1 MKVTKKIIS
10 VVGPTGIGKTKLS
23 IALAQH
29 LHTEILSCDSRQFF
43 AEMPI
48 GTAAPT
54 APELAKVPHHFIGN
68 LSVKDDYSIGQYE
81 KEALAKTQK
90 LFETYDTLVVVGGS
104 GMYEKALLEGL
115 NDLPESNEA
124 NVSQLNNLYENR
136 GIEALQ
142 SLLKDLDFEYYSQI
156 DVQNPRRLIRAIDV
170 IWQTNTPFS
179 TLILASK
186 NQRNFSHIRVGID
199 APREIIYDRINHR
212 VDAMIEN
219 GLLDE
224 VKSLICFREK
234 TALKTVAYTEIFQYL
249 DGILNWEDCVEEIKK
264 NSRRFA
270 KRQLTWYR
278 KDSKIIWM
286 NYNSPWEELKKTLSL
301 YLN

>member
-249 DGILNWEDCVEEIKK
+249 DGILNWEDCVEEMKK